1 MVKNKKTWTIPVS
14 WEECGVIKVEAES
27 LEEALKIAEDPY
39 GEIALPEGNY
49 IDASWR
55 VSDLDTEAIR
65 TLYNEGQKDCK
76 EDGEVK
82 CMYCGTEP
90 INAE

>member
-1 MVKNKKTWTIPVS
+1 MVKIKKTWTIPVS
-14 WEECGVIKVEAES
+14 WEECGVNKVEAES

-49 IDASWR
+49 VDASWR
-55 VSDLDTEAIR
+55 LSDLDTEAIR

-76 EDGEVK
+76 NIF
-82 CMYCGTEP
+82 T
-90 INAE
+90 